1 MPIKCE
7 EYDQV
12 SVITVDGDFSG
23 DQSAAARKAVEAMI
37 DQKQIVDFV
46 VDMEKAGFIDSE
58 GLETLLWMKKRCED
72 LFGQFRVANIDENV
86 RKILEM
92 TRLEHRF
99 ETHAE
104 LAAALKSMR

>member
-1 MPIKCE
+1 VPIKCE

-12 SVITVDGDFSG
+12 CVIAVEGDFSG
-23 DQSAAARKAVEAMI
+23 DQSAATRKAVEETI

-58 GLETLLWMKKRCED
+58 GLETLLWMKHRCEE
-72 LFGQFRVANIDENV
+72 LFGQFRVANMDENV

-99 ETHAE
+99 ETHPE